1 MSLLVR
7 AAYRWACLCRLARRP
22 QQPQSID
29 SSRSEAR
36 RLARTAHDDQDE
48 QWRTADHR
56 RRPISSSSA
65 NKMGTEVPILSSH

>member
-7 AAYRWACLCRLARRP
+7 AALLGGLAYVVSRAVRNS
-22 QQPQSID
+22 QQSID

-48 QWRTADHR
+48 QWRTADQ
-56 RRPISSSSA
+56 PSTTS
-65 NKMGTEVPILSSH
+65 L